1 MIERL
6 VTHPERN
13 ARQSLKAV
21 IERARHGCA
30 AFGMDLEWARAAW
43 DVTKHCPPP
52 ANKARSKSILYFTT
66 HEGGTSKS
74 LEGRMPL
81 AEPFGSMIKA
91 MIRLKQDGS
100 PQTMDPHARIIN
112 AARDLDIE
120 LRHRNG
126 DPCLLLNEDFNA
138 AAARVMKRAS
148 GKTRYRLGTCL
159 QEIAEFID
167 RHGITPTR
175 LDWRNPIKR
184 ETNTRD
190 RTTAQAEQARQ
201 RSLPEDEVLD
211 ALAAVWNVVEEPG
224 DVIRM
229 GGVTLLHCAPWRI
242 VEELGITAACERREF
257 KEDERGVV
265 LDRHGQPIE
274 RYGIAYWKE
283 KSGEPDVKWIPTVMV
298 DTAERAISRIQ
309 EATAEPRQLARWLH
323 EHPGRAWLPGEDLG
337 ADQLY
342 STADVARMFC
352 LASASKGLA
361 WLNSRQVP
369 LEMTEITQSIGKHTM
384 RKHRKVVRREDLEA
398 ALLREMPVLPEH
410 AREAPL
416 HERLFIVHANTFH
429 ANKATNPCLL
439 ELVTDQH
446 MSDFLGGRGVVKSGF
461 ERLLERPDLSARTHQ
476 FRHWLNTL
484 AQGGG
489 VEQALIA
496 RWSGRDDIEQNGE
509 YDHLTATEIGEA
521 VRDMLAEGKV
531 IGALAD
537 AHEALPPVDRA
548 DFRETVIETAH
559 VTDIGFCLQNWN
571 TSPCPEF
578 GSCGDCRACAIVKG
592 DRKAMER
599 TEALREDNAWVAASL
614 RAEMDEETLGASNHY
629 KAATDMAAALDRIQ
643 AIHND
648 PNIPDGTIVQPNP
661 TSPVHYGGPKFEE
674 AA

>member
-13 ARQSLKAV
+13 ARQSLAAV
-21 IERARHGCA
+21 IERARNGCA
-30 AFGMDLEWARAAW
+30 AFGMDLDWDRAAW

-52 ANKARSKSILYFTT
+52 ANKARSRSVLYFTT

-74 LEGRMPL
+74 LDGRTPL
-81 AEPFGSMIKA
+81 AEPLGSMIKA
-91 MIRLKQDGS
+91 MVRLKQDGS

-120 LRHRNG
+120 LRDRNG

-148 GKTRYRLGTCL
+148 GKTRYRLGTSL

-190 RTTAQAEQARQ
+190 RTTVQAEQARQ
-201 RSLPEDEVLD
+201 RSLPNDEVLD
-211 ALAAVWNVVEEPG
+211 ALAAVWNVIEEPG
-224 DVIRM
+224 DIVRM
-229 GGVTLLHCAPWRI
+229 GAVTLLHCAPWRI
-242 VEELGITAACERREF
+242 VEELGITALCERTEL

-265 LDRHGQPIE
+265 LDRHGRPIE

-283 KSGEPDVKWIPTVMV
+283 KSGEPDVKWIPTVML
-298 DTAERAISRIQ
+298 DTAKRAILRVQ
-309 EATAEPRQLARWLH
+309 EATVGPRQLAQWLH
-323 EHPGRAWLPGEDLG
+323 DNPGRAWLPGDDQG
-337 ADQLY
+337 PDQLY
-342 STADVARMFC
+342 STADVTGMFR
-352 LASASKGLA
+352 LSSASAGLL
-361 WLNSRQVP
+361 WLNSRKLP
-369 LEMTEITQSIGKHTM
+369 LKTIEIDQLVGNVIM
-384 RKHRKVVRREDLEA
+384 RKQRKFVRREDLEA
-398 ALLREMPVLPEH
+398 ALLREMPVLPDH

-416 HERLFIVHANTFH
+416 HERLFIVYANTFH
-429 ANKATNPCLL
+429 AKKATNPCLL

-446 MSDFLGGRGVVKSGF
+446 MGDFLGGRDVVKSGF

-484 AQGGG
+484 AQAGG

-509 YDHLTATEIGEA
+509 YDHLTATELGEI

-531 IGALAD
+531 LGALAD
-537 AHEALPPVDRA
+537 AHEALRPIERS
-548 DFRETVIETAH
+548 DFRDTVLETAH
-559 VTDIGFCLQNWN
+559 ITDIGFCLQNWN

-578 GSCGDCRACAIVKG
+578 GSCGDCRSSAVVKG
-592 DRKAMER
+592 DKKAMAR
-599 TEALREDNAWVAASL
+599 TADLRADNAWVVASL
-614 RAEMDEETLGASNHY
+614 RAEMDEDTLGASNHY
-629 KAATDMAAALDRIQ
+629 KAATDMMAALDRIQ

-648 PNIPDGTIVQPNP
+648 VTIPDGTIVQPNS
-661 TSPVHYGGPKFEE
+661 TSPVHYGGLKFEY
-674 AA
+674 AV

>member
-13 ARQSLKAV
+13 ARQSLAAV
-21 IERARHGCA
+21 VERARHECA
-30 AFGMDLEWARAAW
+30 AFGTELNWSSAAW
-43 DVTKHCPPP
+43 DVTRHCPPP
-52 ANKARSKSILYFTT
+52 ANKARSRSMLYFTT

-74 LEGRMPL
+74 LNGRTPL
-81 AEPFGSMIKA
+81 SEPFGSMIKA

-120 LRHRNG
+120 LRDRNG

-138 AAARVMKRAS
+138 AAARVMKRAT

-159 QEIAEFID
+159 QEIAEFVD

-175 LDWRNPIKR
+175 LDWRNSIKR
-184 ETNTRD
+184 ETNSRD

-201 RSLPEDEVLD
+201 RNLPQDDVLD
-211 ALAAVWNVVEEPG
+211 ALAAVWNVVEETG
-224 DVIRM
+224 DVVRM
-229 GGVTLLHCAPWRI
+229 GAVTLLHCAPWRI
-242 VEELGITAACERREF
+242 VEELGITANCERTEF
-257 KEDERGVV
+257 KENERGVV
-265 LDRHGQPIE
+265 LDRHGNPIE

-298 DTAERAISRIQ
+298 DTAKRAISRVQ
-309 EATAEPRQLARWLH
+309 EVTAKPRQLARWLH
-323 EHPGRAWLPGEDLG
+323 EHAGRAWLPGQDEG
-337 ADQLY
+337 PDQRY

-352 LASASKGLA
+352 LASASQGLA
-361 WLNSRQVP
+361 WLNLRQVP
-369 LEMTEITQSIGKHTM
+369 LETIEISQAFGNATI
-384 RKHRKVVRREDLEA
+384 RKERKFVRRGDLEA
-398 ALLREMPVLPEH
+398 ALLREMPVLPDH

-416 HERLFIVHANTFH
+416 HERLFIVYANTFH
-429 ANKATNPCLL
+429 AKKATNPCLL
-439 ELVTDQH
+439 ELVNDQH
-446 MSDFLGGRGVVKSGF
+446 IGDFLGGREVVKSGF

-484 AQGGG
+484 AQAGG

-509 YDHLTATEIGEA
+509 YDHLTATEIGEV
-521 VRDMLAEGKV
+521 VRDMLAEGRV
-531 IGALAD
+531 LGALAD
-537 AHEALPPVDRA
+537 AHEALPPVDRQ
-548 DFRETVIETAH
+548 DFRNTVIETAH

-578 GSCGDCRACAIVKG
+578 GSCSDCRASAIVKG
-592 DRKAMER
+592 DKKAMER
-599 TEALREDNAWVAASL
+599 TAELREENAWVVASL
-614 RAEMDEETLGASNHY
+614 RTEMDEETLGASNHY
-629 KAATDMAAALDRIQ
+629 KAATDMVAALERIQ

-648 PNIPDGTIVQPNP
+648 DTIPDGSIVQPNP
-661 TSPVHYGGPKFEE
+661 TSPVHYGGPVFEGVI
-674 AA
+674 